1 MDIDYKR
8 GSIYIQLGRWEFQ
21 KLHSNVK
28 YIYLTHPWRRVDE
41 ERPPRGGVGRAEPL
55 LELALP
61 RGRRGGRSRVEALP
75 LLGHLRRSGD
85 SAKVLIGVGAATV
98 AAAPGAAAARPR
110 RRRLLLPAAAL
121 KVGRELLKAG
131 RLDSIRGQIHW
142 GRSHQRALERY
153 RRGGDVVSNR

>member
-1 MDIDYKR
+1 MGISKT
-8 GSIYIQLGRWEFQ
+8 GQ
-21 KLHSNVK
+21 

-85 SAKVLIGVGAATV
+85 SAKVLIGVGAAATV

-121 KVGRELLKAG
+121 KVGRELLKVS
-131 RLDSIRGQIHW
+131 RWIENSIKGQIH
-142 GRSHQRALERY
+142 
-153 RRGGDVVSNR
+153 